1 MPRRPRYGMHGTAA
15 IPAGTWRASKFQFAK
30 HRRPHT
36 VPIEAYTHFEW
47 GPLTNAQNSAVIP
60 ASGTV
65 TVQVGPSG
73 LGTVWQVS
81 QAAILTT
88 TGALDTST
96 ATLYA
101 GQLGLATVVAA
112 QSYAGGGDSGGLNDA
127 ILWPGQYVIST
138 WTGGT
143 AGATATLVVYGKERS
158 LTV

>member
-1 MPRRPRYGMHGTAA
+1 MPRPRYGMHGTAA
-15 IPAGTWRASKFQFAK
+15 IPASTWRAAKFRFGK
-30 HRRPHT
+30 YRRPAT
-36 VPIEAYTHFEW
+36 VPIEAYTHFDW
-47 GPLTNAQNSAVIP
+47 SALTNPAQSGVIP

-81 QAAILTT
+81 QASLSTT

-127 ILWPGQYVIST
+127 VLYPGQYVICT

-143 AGATATLVVYGKERS
+143 PGAVATLVVYGKERS
-158 LTV
+158 LVV

>member
-15 IPAGTWRASKFQFAK
+15 IPAGTWRAAKFQFGK
-30 HRRPHT
+30 MRRPVT
-36 VPIEAYTHFEW
+36 VPIEAYRRFEW
-47 GPLTNAQNSAVIP
+47 GPLSNPAGNAVFP

-73 LGTVWQVS
+73 LGTVWQVT
-81 QAAILTT
+81 QAAIATT

-127 ILWPGQYVIST
+127 ILYPGQFVICT

-143 AGATATLVVYGKERS
+143 VGAAATLVVYGKERS
-158 LTV
+158 LVV